1 MNLVIISQD
10 KKSVWDF
17 SQCVLFIPE
26 NSIHEIYIRP
36 YYAPNGVSIA
46 TYEDPK
52 RTEEVLKEM
61 INVFSKSKLL
71 LTPKS
76 KISLQDIEA
85 AKKYFDKL
93 NSEKFI
99 VYGPDIQICSHC
111 GHKVYRN
118 DKVKFIDLLNKQ
130 LKIGRC

>member
-99 VYGPDIQICSHC
+99 VSDNYFDITPIGNSFNIT
-111 GHKVYRN
+111 Y
-118 DKVKFIDLLNKQ
+118 Q
-130 LKIGRC
+130 LPEDVETI

>member
-17 SQCVLFIPE
+17 SQCCLFIPE

-61 INVFSKSKLL
+61 INVFG
-71 LTPKS
+71 KS
-76 KISLQDIEA
+76 KILLTAKNTLRLNDLEA
-85 AKKYFDKL
+85 AKNYFNKL
-93 NSEKFI
+93 NDEKFI
-99 VYGPDIQICSHC
+99 VSDNNFDVTPIGNSFNVTY
-111 GHKVYRN
+111 
-118 DKVKFIDLLNKQ
+118 Q
-130 LKIGRC
+130 LPEDVETI

>member
-1 MNLVIISQD
+1 MNLVIISQN

-17 SQCVLFIPE
+17 SQCCLFIPE

-52 RTEEVLKEM
+52 RTEEILNEI

-71 LTPKS
+71 LTPKV
-76 KISLQDIEA
+76 KLPLQDIEA
-85 AKKYFDKL
+85 AKNYFNKL
-93 NSEKFI
+93 NGEKFI
-99 VYGPDIQICSHC
+99 VSDNNFDVTP
-111 GHKVYRN
+111 
-118 DKVKFIDLLNKQ
+118 
-130 LKIGRC
+130 IGNGFNVTYQFPEDVETI

>member
-99 VYGPDIQICSHC
+99 VSDNYFDITPIGNSFN
-111 GHKVYRN
+111 VTY
-118 DKVKFIDLLNKQ
+118 Q
-130 LKIGRC
+130 LPEDVETI

>member
-17 SQCVLFIPE
+17 SQCCLFIPE

-61 INVFSKSKLL
+61 INVFGKSKM
-71 LTPKS
+71 S
-76 KISLQDIEA
+76 
-85 AKKYFDKL
+85 AK
-93 NSEKFI
+93 
-99 VYGPDIQICSHC
+99 
-111 GHKVYRN
+111 
-118 DKVKFIDLLNKQ
+118 LLNQ
-130 LKIGRC
+130 Y